1 MRAINKNN
9 FPEFAVDYLDGN
21 LSEKEKESLFSFLER
36 NPECKAEFDLLTEGD
51 SVRIRKDK
59 VDFSFKSKLHKQVKS
74 VGNINEL
81 NYLET
86 AVASMEG
93 DLTDSETKDFSSF
106 RKENAFLEKE
116 ISLVEKIKLH
126 PEEIHFEKKE
136 LLYKKALVVSF
147 YPALRWSAAAAVL
160 ISAWFF
166 ISDENTTYEPRLSQN
181 QIATLDSSSSFE
193 WAIPF
198 AEKMATSTNV
208 APKTNRKTTIQ
219 RESKES
225 LATTETP
232 QESISVEAFKMEIF
246 QATAKEISK
255 EDEFVEAPQMAF
267 NTISGKKNNVVE
279 KEKTNSLL
287 HPMEWIRMGTK
298 LVARVSKR
306 EIKLLEHYDNSGDL
320 VAYTIVSG
328 ENKIHRNVKN

>member
-1 MRAINKNN
+1 MRVINATN
-9 FPEFAVDYLDGN
+9 FPEFVVDYLDGN
-21 LSEKEKESLFSFLER
+21 LSEKETEFLFSFLER

-51 SVRIRKDK
+51 SVRIKKDK
-59 VDFSFKSKLHKQVKS
+59 VDFSLKSKIHKQVKP

-93 DLTDSETKDFSSF
+93 DLTDSETKDFSLF
-106 RKENAFLEKE
+106 RKENSFLEKE
-116 ISLVEKIKLH
+116 ISLVQKIKLN
-126 PEEIHFEKKE
+126 PEEIRFEKKE
-136 LLYKKALVVSF
+136 LLYKKSIIVSL
-147 YPALRWSAAAAVL
+147 YPVLRWSAAAAVL

-166 ISDENTTYEPRLSQN
+166 ISDENKVYEPRLSQN

-193 WAIPF
+193 WMIPF
-198 AEKMATSTNV
+198 AEKKMESNQTLPKKNKKSVVKPELIESIASVENTKENIPNNV
-208 APKTNRKTTIQ
+208 IEED
-219 RESKES
+219 ESKTFVQKVVVEN
-225 LATTETP
+225 ETIET
-232 QESISVEAFKMEIF
+232 Q
-246 QATAKEISK
+246 QL
-255 EDEFVEAPQMAF
+255 AF
-267 NTISGKKNNVVE
+267 NTISGKKNNVVV

-298 LVARVSKR
+298 LVARISKR

-328 ENKIHRNVKN
+328 DNKIHRNVKN